1 MAEMQIPRR
10 ARINRRRSDLP
21 RQARATSARASAGA
35 AGTAAISARSN
46 AVSARAGAAPRGG
59 VGPIVKW
66 AGGKTR
72 LLDQL
77 VARAPDRYRRYFEP
91 FLGGAALFFRLA
103 PRLPVLSDSNTDLIN
118 VYRCVANHVEAV
130 IVRLEA
136 HRAAHSDEYY
146 YQMRER
152 WNQPGGLSAD
162 VNRAAAFIYL
172 NKTCY
177 NGLWRV
183 NSRGKFNVPVGR
195 YESPSILDAGG
206 LRAASMLLCRAE
218 LRTASFDQAVAEV
231 SAGDFVYFD
240 PPYHPLSDTARFT
253 SYTAESF
260 GPEDQRQLAEV
271 ARRLMLRGAT
281 VLVSNSDTQFVR
293 DLYRGFDIDV
303 VNCPRAI
310 NSKAGKRGPQ
320 RELLIRGG
328 RK

>member
-1 MAEMQIPRR
+1 MAGMPIPGR
-10 ARINRRRSDLP
+10 ARISRRRSDLP
-21 RQARATSARASAGA
+21 RQARAASARASVQPAPAAASSGA
-35 AGTAAISARSN
+35 A
-46 AVSARAGAAPRGG
+46 
-59 VGPIVKW
+59 GPIVKW

-103 PRLPVLSDSNTDLIN
+103 PRLPVLSDSNADLIN

-136 HRAAHSDEYY
+136 HRAAHSGEYY

-152 WNQPGGLSAD
+152 WNQAGGLRAD
-162 VNRAAAFIYL
+162 VDRAAAFIYL

-206 LRAASMLLCRAE
+206 LRAASRLLCRAE

-260 GPEDQRQLAEV
+260 GPDDQRQLAEV

-281 VLVSNSDTQFVR
+281 VLVSNSDTRFVR

-303 VNCPRAI
+303 VDCPRAI
-310 NSKAGKRGPQ
+310 NSKGGKRGPQ